1 RGLKSCIFFFFLRL
15 SIPPFMPARTVLEGL
30 EMKGLTL
37 FYSVI
42 YFPVKCL
49 LIFDSFDD
57 VGGKGYDPAKADYS
71 DFEAWLQCYCVD
83 GMKSIRDHNGRTMW
97 FKGDPGPMAP
107 KVVKQETMLKTPKKR
122 EGICKKEAGSKRRK
136 KENTQQVNTPQRAKR
151 PAGDRR
157 KSSSAEPTSGEL
169 LLFFQNETT
178 SVGEFLKDNNLIVL
192 LIAGSQRRSCR
203 VTRLNSK

>member
-1 RGLKSCIFFFFLRL
+1 
-15 SIPPFMPARTVLEGL
+15 
-30 EMKGLTL
+30 MKGLTL

-97 FKGDPGPMAP
+97 FK
-107 KVVKQETMLKTPKKR
+107 V
-122 EGICKKEAGSKRRK
+122 SSRK
-136 KENTQQVNTPQRAKR
+136 I
-151 PAGDRR
+151 
-157 KSSSAEPTSGEL
+157 L
-169 LLFFQNETT
+169 YF
-178 SVGEFLKDNNLIVL
+178 NLWHEIF
-192 LIAGSQRRSCR
+192 IY
-203 VTRLNSK
+203 N